1 MPKNPKRDPLGS
13 INVYFRNQ
21 QLQKIQGGTLLYN
34 SKTFGKK
41 SHSAEKNTKGGRLK
55 TDVSG

>member
-21 QLQKIQGGTLLYN
+21 QLQKIQGVPFYIIQKL
-34 SKTFGKK
+34 SEKSRIVPKKTQR
-41 SHSAEKNTKGGRLK
+41 E
-55 TDVSG
+55 DD